1 METRI
6 RKLNTRIAALTLGIV
21 GSGMLFLLTLGTVLL
36 GSKAGSVYLMLL
48 TVFLPG
54 YDVSFVGAFVGAFWG
69 AVWGGA
75 AGALIY
81 RIYDAR
87 WRLQD
92 EDKASDTSG
101 PVSPPFVFLDGN
113 ALGWGLGIV
122 AGLALFSA
130 TAWLVLRGTA
140 AESSHAALFAWY
152 LPGYSVSLGGAV
164 VGAVEI
170 CVVVYLLS
178 RIAAFTYNAVLH
190 LREPRR

>member
-1 METRI
+1 MEARI
-6 RKLNTRIAALTLGIV
+6 RKFNTRIAALTLGIV
-21 GSGMLFLLTLGTVLL
+21 GSGLLFLLTLGTLLL
-36 GSKAGSVYLMLL
+36 GSKTGSNYLMLL
-48 TVFLPG
+48 SVFLPG
-54 YDVSFVGAFVGAFWG
+54 YEVSVAGAFVGAFWG
-69 AVWGGA
+69 AFWGA
-75 AGALIY
+75 VAGALIY

-92 EDKASDTSG
+92 GKQASDTSG

-130 TAWLVLRGTA
+130 TAWLVIRGTA
-140 AESSHAALFAWY
+140 DESSHAALFAWY

-170 CVVVYLLS
+170 CVIVYLLS
-178 RIAAFTYNAVLH
+178 RIAAFTYNTVLH
-190 LREPRR
+190 LRERQR

>member
-1 METRI
+1 MEAQI
-6 RKLNTRIAALTLGIV
+6 RKLNTRIAALTLAVV
-21 GSGMLFLLTLGTVLL
+21 GSGMLFLLTLGTLLL
-36 GSKAGSVYLMLL
+36 GSRIGSMYLMLL

-54 YDVSFVGAFVGAFWG
+54 YDVSVAGAFVGAFWG
-69 AVWGGA
+69 AVWGGV

-92 EDKASDTSG
+92 EKQASDTSG

-113 ALGWGLGIV
+113 AFGWGLGIV

-130 TAWLVLRGTA
+130 TAWLVIRGSA
-140 AESSHAALFAWY
+140 DESVHAALFAWY

-164 VGAVEI
+164 VGGVEI
-170 CVVVYLLS
+170 CVIVYALS

-190 LREPRR
+190 LREGRR